1 MTCCSIASGCG
12 IPVTGCTGSSVAAG
26 YVLVDLVASQMP
38 FYVDTC
44 KGEMYYWD
52 GTKWIM
58 LGKDAKYLT
67 YDTVTRQLTLLPD
80 GSSVNLP
87 VASASVAGLVK
98 VGGDSPIS
106 ITTDGV
112 LVIDCT
118 KLKTSCGLLSKDVA
132 PNGNVVYFNTTTN
145 MLDIDCVLLKA
156 KCGLVSTSDLPV
168 SGNVV
173 KIDPT
178 SKRLELDCEALKTQ
192 CNLATMADIPAAA
205 NVPVSGAVVKVNPT
219 THELELDCEAL
230 KASCNLASMSDIP
243 ATGASVDWGQ
253 QATLTGTTL
262 HIANTQDPTKGVDVD
277 LSSLKGSSTG
287 GGGGAQD
294 YLMLVSIYSGGGYSY
309 HLGAQS
315 FTKYG
320 ALQSIE
326 VVAGKVF
333 NGFSGNFVNA
343 GTLHVVD
350 TRTLHVGGLE
360 GTNKAIAATLQ
371 EAWSIMMAVPI
382 TNAGGFTAENSLYW
396 LIDVGG
402 IILHYKNGSVSNT
415 EVCGH
420 PCGVRYQT
428 WLMSN

>member
-44 KGEMYYWD
+44 KGDMYYWD

-67 YDTVTRQLTLLPD
+67 YDTVTRQLTLMPD

-87 VASASVAGLVK
+87 VASSTVAGLVK

-112 LVIDCT
+112 LVIDCA

-132 PNGNVVYFNTTTN
+132 PSGNVVYFNTTTN
-145 MLDIDCVLLKA
+145 MLDIDCNLLKA
-156 KCGLVSTSDLPV
+156 KCGLVSSSDLPV
-168 SGNVV
+168 SGDVV
-173 KIDPT
+173 KINPT
-178 SKRLELDCEALKTQ
+178 SKKLEVDCGALKAQ

-219 THELELDCEAL
+219 THELELDCVAL
-230 KASCNLASMSDIP
+230 KASCGLASMSDIP
-243 ATGASVDWGQ
+243 ATAASVDWGQ

-262 HIANTQDPTKGVDVD
+262 HIANTQDPSKGVDVD
-277 LSSLKGSSTG
+277 LSSLKSSG
-287 GGGGAQD
+287 GTVSGGGAQD
-294 YLMLVSIYSGGGYSY
+294 YLMLAYVSRGGNVSTY
-309 HLGAQS
+309 LGAQTL
-315 FTKYG
+315 TKYG
-320 ALQSIE
+320 SLQSIE
-326 VVAGKVF
+326 IVANKVF
-333 NGFSGNFVNA
+333 DGASGNFVSA
-343 GTLHVVD
+343 GTLVWYGAD
-350 TRTLHVGGLE
+350 TLTQLPMRPTM
-360 GTNKAIAATLQ
+360 AA
-371 EAWSIMMAVPI
+371 PI
-382 TNAGGFTAENSLYW
+382 TGSSFNVQNSLYW

-402 IILHYKNGSVSNT
+402 LILHYTNGSVSNT
-415 EVCGH
+415 DVCGH
-420 PCGVRYQT
+420 PFGVRYQQYG
-428 WLMSN
+428 

>member
-44 KGEMYYWD
+44 KGDMYYWD

-67 YDTVTRQLTLLPD
+67 YDTVTRQLTLMPD

-87 VASASVAGLVK
+87 VASSTVAGLVK

-112 LVIDCT
+112 LVIDCA

-132 PNGNVVYFNTTTN
+132 PSGNVVYFNTTTN
-145 MLDIDCVLLKA
+145 MLDIDCNLLKA
-156 KCGLVSTSDLPV
+156 KCGLVSISDLPV
-168 SGNVV
+168 SGDVV
-173 KIDPT
+173 KINPT
-178 SKRLELDCEALKTQ
+178 SKKLEVDCGALKAQ

-219 THELELDCEAL
+219 THELELDCVAL
-230 KASCNLASMSDIP
+230 KTSCGLASMSDIP
-243 ATGASVDWGQ
+243 ATAASVDWGQ

-262 HIANTQDPTKGVDVD
+262 HIANTQDPSKGVDVD
-277 LSSLKGSSTG
+277 LSSLKGSG
-287 GGGGAQD
+287 GTVSGGGAQD
-294 YLMLVSIYSGGGYSY
+294 YLMLAYVSRGDNVNTY
-309 HLGAQS
+309 LGAQTL
-315 FTKYG
+315 TKYG
-320 ALQSIE
+320 SLQSIE
-326 VVAGKVF
+326 IVANKVF
-333 NGFSGNFVNA
+333 DGASGNFVSA
-343 GTLHVVD
+343 GTLVWYGAD
-350 TRTLHVGGLE
+350 TLTQLPMRPTM
-360 GTNKAIAATLQ
+360 AA
-371 EAWSIMMAVPI
+371 PI
-382 TNAGGFTAENSLYW
+382 TGSSFTGQNSLYW

-402 IILHYKNGSVSNT
+402 LILHYTNGSVSNT
-415 EVCGH
+415 DVCGH
-420 PCGVRYQT
+420 PFGVRYQQYG
-428 WLMSN
+428 